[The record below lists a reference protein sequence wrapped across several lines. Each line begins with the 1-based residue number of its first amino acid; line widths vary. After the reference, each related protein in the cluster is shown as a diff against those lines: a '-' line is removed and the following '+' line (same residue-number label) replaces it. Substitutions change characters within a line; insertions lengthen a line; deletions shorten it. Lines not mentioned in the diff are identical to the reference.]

1 MGGLTRAYIMLGVP
15 ISMGV
20 PYSGF
25 RSMGVPYVGFPV
37 RASLIV
43 VTYPMLINSDSLFGV
58 P

>member
-1 MGGLTRAYIMLGVP
+1 MLGVP

-25 RSMGVPYVGFPV
+25 RSMGFIMWDSPV

-43 VTYPMLINSDSLFGV
+43 VTYPMLSNSHSLSGV